1 MSVMF
6 WIAVI
11 LTSPF
16 WMVLGIVII
25 IFLFLLLIGLL
36 MLIGEI
42 WERIC
47 ITVAKFFDL
56 FRWRKGK

>member
-16 WMVLGIVII
+16 WMVLGIVICM
-25 IFLFLLLIGLL
+25 FLFVLLIGILA
-36 MLIGEI
+36 LIGEL
-42 WERIC
+42 WER
-47 ITVAKFFDL
+47 FYGGENE
-56 FRWRKGK
+56 R